1 VRNARAAKR
10 ILLILFVREQW
21 QINKR
26 TLPSKLRICWTET
39 VSVIYAPSNSR
50 NAMQTKVN
58 IPRSLAFESEQ
69 AIGFLM
75 RISELLKHQR
85 RHFDDA
91 VVTHCIRLVQDYVE
105 ENIRDTPTEAPLRS
119 KVVDRR
125 PQ

>member
-1 VRNARAAKR
+1 
-10 ILLILFVREQW
+10 
-21 QINKR
+21 
-26 TLPSKLRICWTET
+26 
-39 VSVIYAPSNSR
+39 
-50 NAMQTKVN
+50 MQTKVN

-91 VVTHCIRLVQDYVE
+91 VVTHCIRLVQDYVD
-105 ENIRDTPTEAPLRS
+105 ENVRDNPTEAPLRS
-119 KVVDRR
+119 KVPDRR